1 MKKVISSLRNNLTKT
16 QYNFKINI
24 GDEKMLKR
32 EVYLSRIRGFYD
44 SDLVKILVGIRRC
57 GKSVILN
64 QIVDEIKEKGIEDD
78 HIIYVNFELVE
89 YEELQDYRKLNKYIK
104 DNIKDDKIYYIFL
117 DEIQRVEKFET
128 VVNSLRASLSN
139 ISIFIT
145 GSNSKLLSNELST
158 VLSGRYVLFNIYPLS
173 YKEFTELSLK
183 NPRSEETFWNFVKWG
198 GLPNRVQFTD
208 EVNIKDYLHSVFDSI
223 ILRDVVER
231 LGLKDI
237 VLFNL
242 LLQYVVDT
250 TGREFSAD
258 NVIKYL
264 KNEGRSISTE
274 TLYIYL
280 DALCKALIIN
290 KIYRYD
296 IHGKAILKTLNKYY
310 MTDLGI
316 AQIKNNNFEI
326 NKSFA
331 IENVVYNEL
340 LERGYDV
347 YIGKTKKGKIDFI
360 ATKTD
365 EKIYIQVTYLL
376 DSEKVIEREFG
387 AFEALNDDVPKY
399 VLSLDKEDLSR
410 NGIIHK
416 NIIEWLLEK

>member
-1 MKKVISSLRNNLTKT
+1 
-16 QYNFKINI
+16 
-24 GDEKMLKR
+24 MLKR

-57 GKSVILN
+57 GKSVILK
-64 QIVDEIKEKGIEDD
+64 QIIEEIKEKGVKDD
-78 HIIYVNFELVE
+78 HIIYINFELVE
-89 YEELQDYRKLNKYIK
+89 YEELQDYKRLNEYIK
-104 DNIKDDKIYYIFL
+104 ENVKDDEIYYIFI
-117 DEIQRVEKFET
+117 DEIQRVEKFEI
-128 VVNSLRASLSN
+128 VVNSLRASLDN

-173 YKEFTELSLK
+173 YKEFTELTNK
-183 NPRSEETFWNFVKWG
+183 KPKSEETFWDFVKWG
-198 GLPNRVQFTD
+198 GLPNRTQFTD
-208 EVNIKDYLHSVFDSI
+208 EDNIKDYLHSVFDSI

-237 VLFNL
+237 TLFNL

-250 TGREFSAD
+250 TGRQFSAD
-258 NVIKYL
+258 NIIKYL
-264 KNEGRSISTE
+264 KSEGKSVSTE
-274 TLYIYL
+274 TLYMYL
-280 DALCKALIIN
+280 DALCKALIIK

-326 NKSFA
+326 NKCFA

-347 YIGKTKKGKIDFI
+347 YIGKTKHGEIDFI

-365 EKIYIQVTYLL
+365 EKLYFQVAYSLVE
-376 DSEKVIEREFG
+376 SENVIKREFG
-387 AFEALNDDVPKY
+387 AFDGIKDDVPKY
-399 VLSLDKEDLSR
+399 VLSLDNEDLSK

-416 NIIEWLLEK
+416 NIIDWLLEK

>member
-1 MKKVISSLRNNLTKT
+1 
-16 QYNFKINI
+16 
-24 GDEKMLKR
+24 MLKR

-128 VVNSLRASLSN
+128 VVNSLRASLYN

-347 YIGKTKKGKIDFI
+347 YIGKTKKGEIDFI

-365 EKIYIQVTYLL
+365 EKIYFQVTYLL
-376 DSEKVIEREFG
+376 DSDKVIEREFG
-387 AFEALNDDVPKY
+387 AFKDVNEDVPKY
-399 VLSLDKEDLSR
+399 ILSLDKKDLSKD
-410 NGIIHK
+410 GIIHK
-416 NIIEWLLEK
+416 NIIDWLLEK

>member
-1 MKKVISSLRNNLTKT
+1 
-16 QYNFKINI
+16 
-24 GDEKMLKR
+24 MLKR
-32 EVYLSRIRGFYD
+32 EAYLSRIRGFYD

-64 QIVDEIKEKGIEDD
+64 QIIEEIEEKAAQKD
-78 HIIYVNFELVE
+78 HIIYINFELIE
-89 YEELQDYRKLNKYIK
+89 YEELQDYKKLNNYIKENIK
-104 DNIKDDKIYYIFL
+104 DNKIYYIFL
-117 DEIQRVEKFET
+117 DEIQRVDKFEI
-128 VVNSLRASLSN
+128 VVNSLRASLKN
-139 ISIFIT
+139 VSIFIT

-173 YKEFTELSLK
+173 YKEFTELTKKSPK
-183 NPRSEETFWNFVKWG
+183 SEETFWDFVKWG
-198 GLPNRVQFTD
+198 GLPNRTQFTD
-208 EVNIKDYLHSVFDSI
+208 EGNIKDYLHSVFDSI

-264 KNEGRSISTE
+264 KNEGKTISTE

-280 DALCKALIIN
+280 DALCKALIIK

-296 IHGKAILKTLNKYY
+296 IHGKAVLKTLNKYY

-316 AQIKNNNFEI
+316 AHIKNNNFEI

-340 LERGYDV
+340 SARGYDV
-347 YIGKTKKGKIDFI
+347 YIGKTKEGEIDFI

-365 EKIYIQVTYLL
+365 EKMYFQVAYTLTNK
-376 DSEKVIEREFG
+376 SVIEREFG
-387 AFEALNDDVPKY
+387 AFKMVNDDATKY
-399 VLSLDKEDLSR
+399 VLSLDKEELSR
-410 NGIIHK
+410 DGIIHK